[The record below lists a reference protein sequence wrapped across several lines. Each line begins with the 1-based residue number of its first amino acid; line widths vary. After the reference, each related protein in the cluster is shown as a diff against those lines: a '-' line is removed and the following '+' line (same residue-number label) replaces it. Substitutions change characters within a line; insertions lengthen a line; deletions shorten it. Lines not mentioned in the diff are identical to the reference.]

1 MRFRFIYIG
10 IMTIGALLSSSAK
23 AEDTAIVCDTCT
35 SLSQFQMAAR
45 GGVSGTNVNSE
56 VLVVN
61 PVTEQAIWI
70 SVLPR
75 SGGGTRSQKNSEVY
89 NKELLPGEPVTLIE
103 SAGIIRGKQQ
113 LDALASAAA
122 PGYDFL
128 NRDLTPDEKAE
139 VGSLIKLSGKDTIVV
154 LPPDDG
160 SGYFNSYHGSIA
172 EGTKLY
178 VFNRVAAS
186 NEGLL
191 KTALASRI
199 RQLLTNRLAA
209 YFGKQSR
216 NCAVY
221 NNGDSV
227 CWQID
232 LMCPS
237 CNTSING
244 TAKDVRGNILPST
257 GGEPIRGE
265 GLTVV
270 NTPPNV
276 NYGPAGGN
284 GSKGE
289 VWLFCSFVGN
299 QVQTCYLQRF

>member
-1 MRFRFIYIG
+1 
-10 IMTIGALLSSSAK
+10 MTIGALLSSSAK

-139 VGSLIKLSGKDTIVV
+139 VGSL
-154 LPPDDG
+154 
-160 SGYFNSYHGSIA
+160 
-172 EGTKLY
+172 
-178 VFNRVAAS
+178 
-186 NEGLL
+186 
-191 KTALASRI
+191 
-199 RQLLTNRLAA
+199 
-209 YFGKQSR
+209 
-216 NCAVY
+216 
-221 NNGDSV
+221 
-227 CWQID
+227 
-232 LMCPS
+232 
-237 CNTSING
+237 
-244 TAKDVRGNILPST
+244 
-257 GGEPIRGE
+257 
-265 GLTVV
+265 
-270 NTPPNV
+270 
-276 NYGPAGGN
+276 
-284 GSKGE
+284 
-289 VWLFCSFVGN
+289 
-299 QVQTCYLQRF
+299 